1 MKEELSVNDKLEKY
15 KKSAEENPVY
25 SPLSQIKNTMMNKRD
40 LARLL
45 DYYRMVI
52 DAYEKERVNNLNLIE
67 SIKISN
73 ELIHKVDW
81 ERKRRQ
87 DELLELKQALYESN
101 IALNN
106 ERKKCIHYS
115 KMIENCKTIAKEDKR
130 RIAQLLQL
138 AEPIEQ
144 TIKLYK
150 DHQPEITE
158 KYSNFNFEDGADAEN
173 FTPDPNNVYLNKNFQ
188 KKKKPCCKNKGQ
200 SGKIYNIYDNKGD
213 GKKNNLKVTPS
224 DEKQQIIRTV
234 MFPSE
239 PELQDLSNEN
249 QNLKKEIED
258 MKFDY
263 DNRIAKLEENRKI
276 KEEDFRQQ
284 VLNFNKQSE
293 DLLKA
298 NQKLE
303 KVNYSV
309 CRDMFELRLDNGKG
323 EKKIYED
330 MEVIKNKNQQLE
342 NELKTVVANA
352 NKEKAHNLHEFNKKT
367 REMTVCLRGQVRAQE
382 ETANIIKEQYKQIQ
396 KLYNNKV
403 KDLTENIK
411 KLGEECQLLQ
421 NRKNFQIEG
430 YINEI
435 MLMRKRIKSYQ
446 DFAIKMNQYSKQQ
459 FEFKRR
465 DDNLKPNENTQNNM
479 NIQNNDYNNFQGNRS
494 NYDESQGIYKNTDEI
509 NEGNRSGNFNNNYNE
524 GEEGEEDYGNQVQ
537 EQHQEMV
544 PE

>member
-1 MKEELSVNDKLEKY
+1 MKEEISHHDKLEKY
-15 KKSAEENPVY
+15 KKESELQQEKRTLDLV
-25 SPLSQIKNTMMNKRD
+25 KNSMLNKRD

-52 DAYEKERVNNLNLIE
+52 DAYEKERVNNLNLLE
-67 SIKISN
+67 SIKVSN

-81 ERKRRQ
+81 EKKRRQ

-101 IALNN
+101 ISLNN

-115 KMIENCKTIAKEDKR
+115 KMIENCQTIAKEDKR

-150 DHQPEITE
+150 DHKPEITE
-158 KYSNFNFEDGADAEN
+158 KYSNFNFEDGAQAEN
-173 FTPDPNNVYLNKNFQ
+173 FTPDPNSVSLKKNFP
-188 KKKKPCCKNKGQ
+188 KKKECCKNKGQ
-200 SGKIYNIYDNKGD
+200 TNKVINIYDKKESN
-213 GKKNNLKVTPS
+213 KNNLKITPS

-234 MFPSE
+234 MFPTQ

-258 MKFDY
+258 LKQDY
-263 DNRIAKLEENRKI
+263 ENRIAKLEESRKI

-284 VLNFNKQSE
+284 VLNYKKQSDE
-293 DLLKA
+293 
-298 NQKLE
+298 KLE

-342 NELKTVVANA
+342 NELKTVIKNA
-352 NKEKAHNLHEFNKKT
+352 NKEKALNLHEFNKKT
-367 REMTVCLRGQVRAQE
+367 REMTTCLRGQVRAQE

-411 KLGEECQLLQ
+411 KLGEECELLQ

-435 MLMRKRIKSYQ
+435 ILMRKRIKSYQ
-446 DFAIKMNQYSKQQ
+446 DFAIKMNEYSKQQ
-459 FEFKRR
+459 FDFKRR
-465 DDNLKPNENTQNNM
+465 EDNQKPNQNI
-479 NIQNNDYNNFQGNRS
+479 NIQNNDHQNYEGNRS
-494 NYDESQGIYKNTDEI
+494 NYDYNGEEV
-509 NEGNRSGNFNNNYNE
+509 EGNNRSGNFNNNFE
-524 GEEGEEDYGNQVQ
+524 GEEEQNHISDGNEEMMA
-537 EQHQEMV
+537 E
-544 PE
+544 

>member
-1 MKEELSVNDKLEKY
+1 MKEEISHHDKLEKY
-15 KKSAEENPVY
+15 KKESELQQEKRTLDLV
-25 SPLSQIKNTMMNKRD
+25 KNSMLNKRD

-52 DAYEKERVNNLNLIE
+52 DAYKKERVNNLNLLE
-67 SIKISN
+67 SIKVSN

-81 ERKRRQ
+81 EKKRRQ

-101 IALNN
+101 ISLNN

-115 KMIENCKTIAKEDKR
+115 KMIENCQTIAKEDKR

-150 DHQPEITE
+150 DHKPEITE
-158 KYSNFNFEDGADAEN
+158 KYSNFNFEDGAQAEN
-173 FTPDPNNVYLNKNFQ
+173 FTPDPNSVSLKKNFP
-188 KKKKPCCKNKGQ
+188 KKKECCKNKGQ
-200 SGKIYNIYDNKGD
+200 TNKVINIYDKKESN
-213 GKKNNLKVTPS
+213 KNNLKITPS

-234 MFPSE
+234 MFPTQ

-258 MKFDY
+258 LKQDY
-263 DNRIAKLEENRKI
+263 ENRIAKLEESRKI

-284 VLNFNKQSE
+284 VLNYKKQSD

-330 MEVIKNKNQQLE
+330 MEVIKNQNQQLE

-459 FEFKRR
+459 IDFKRR
-465 DDNLKPNENTQNNM
+465 EENQKMNENTQNNM

>member
-158 KYSNFNFEDGADAEN
+158 KYSNFNFEDGAQAEN
-173 FTPDPNNVYLNKNFQ
+173 FTPDPNSVSLKKNFP
-188 KKKKPCCKNKGQ
+188 KKKECCKNKGQ
-200 SGKIYNIYDNKGD
+200 TNKVINIYDKKESN
-213 GKKNNLKVTPS
+213 KNNLKITPS

-234 MFPSE
+234 MFPTQ

-258 MKFDY
+258 LKQDY
-263 DNRIAKLEENRKI
+263 ENRIAKLEESRKI

-284 VLNFNKQSE
+284 VLNYKKQSD

-342 NELKTVVANA
+342 NELKTVIKNA
-352 NKEKAHNLHEFNKKT
+352 NKEKALNLHEFNKKT
-367 REMTVCLRGQVRAQE
+367 REMTTCLRGQVRAQE

-459 FEFKRR
+459 IDFKRR
-465 DDNLKPNENTQNNM
+465 EENQKMNENTQNNM

-509 NEGNRSGNFNNNYNE
+509 NEGNRSGNFNNNLND
-524 GEEGEEDYGNQVQ
+524 GEEGEEDFGNHVN
-537 EQHQEMV
+537 EQHQEMI

>member
-1 MKEELSVNDKLEKY
+1 MKEEISHHDKLEKY
-15 KKSAEENPVY
+15 KKESELQQEKRTLDLV
-25 SPLSQIKNTMMNKRD
+25 KNSMLNKRD

-52 DAYEKERVNNLNLIE
+52 DAYEKERVNNLNLLE
-67 SIKISN
+67 SIKVSN

-81 ERKRRQ
+81 EKKRRQ

-101 IALNN
+101 ISLNN

-115 KMIENCKTIAKEDKR
+115 KMIENCQTIAKEDKR

-150 DHQPEITE
+150 DHKPEITE
-158 KYSNFNFEDGADAEN
+158 KYSNFNFEDGAQAEN
-173 FTPDPNNVYLNKNFQ
+173 FTPDPNSVSLKKNFP
-188 KKKKPCCKNKGQ
+188 KKKECCKNKGQ
-200 SGKIYNIYDNKGD
+200 TNKVINIYDKKESN
-213 GKKNNLKVTPS
+213 KNNLKITPS

-234 MFPSE
+234 MFPTQ

-258 MKFDY
+258 LKQDY
-263 DNRIAKLEENRKI
+263 ENRIAKLEESRKI

-284 VLNFNKQSE
+284 VLNYKKQSD

-342 NELKTVVANA
+342 NELKTVIKNA
-352 NKEKAHNLHEFNKKT
+352 NKEKALNLHEFNKKT
-367 REMTVCLRGQVRAQE
+367 REMTTCLRGQVRAQE

-411 KLGEECQLLQ
+411 KLGEECELLQ

-435 MLMRKRIKSYQ
+435 ILMRKRIKSYQ
-446 DFAIKMNQYSKQQ
+446 DFAIKMNEYSKQQ
-459 FEFKRR
+459 FDFKRR
-465 DDNLKPNENTQNNM
+465 EDNQKPNQNI
-479 NIQNNDYNNFQGNRS
+479 NIQNNDHQNYEGNRS
-494 NYDESQGIYKNTDEI
+494 NYDYNGEEM
-509 NEGNRSGNFNNNYNE
+509 EGNNRSGNFNNNFE
-524 GEEGEEDYGNQVQ
+524 GEEEQNHISDGNEEMMA
-537 EQHQEMV
+537 E
-544 PE
+544 